1 MRFHTFETAK
11 QRLIE
16 DCQKKLATKPEE
28 EWVGVDVETQAYV
41 TRLSLAAAQK
51 ITNQEILE
59 KVITAPNR
67 PEVHPDGKYRNKVRS
82 DLDRGLVSSLSEYE
96 WLQLERPFYNVYPI
110 VEKLVHNTKLQVSAA
125 FLQLPH
131 RTMLFKFAEG
141 HEPYGIKT
149 ILLTIGHPHELPK
162 NANLFNNDGHDILRG
177 VAATAT
183 VQFTDKLPDGSY
195 HDIYTLA
202 AVFEVITDP
211 KFKPYEPRFPLGPSF
226 ENQYTEISNRY
237 QALQSPDNSTFN
249 TEHVVQR
256 GFCRGPYGDND
267 LELEENVECC
277 LKSIEV
283 TIADQHRSEL
293 FGGDDTTNPTYMGNQ
308 SLEVHQ
314 FVFKLATLVSML
326 HRGDNLIAP
335 IVLAKH
341 QERYDK
347 ETDEAA
353 RKWLEDKAAHIQGR
367 GFSVGKEL
375 QQRSDISPHF
385 RNPHMALYW
394 TGPGRKEPTLLLRSG
409 VHVLLK
415 KIAQVPTGFMG
426 PEQPDEY
433 IEPAHEEYVYFL
445 RDPYSGFVKIGQT
458 RRTIAE
464 RKKQLETY
472 HGLTLIGDIVTGDCV
487 ELETRL
493 HREYAAKRRRR
504 PDGRRSEFF
513 ELTDTEVQEI
523 VARHGGTFHLEPET
537 VCNDTTL
544 KSTSSTVA

>member
-11 QRLIE
+11 QRLVA
-16 DCQKKLATKPEE
+16 DCEKKLTAVRKDMFTELDEE
-28 EWVGVDVETQAYV
+28 THAKITAV
-41 TRLSLAAAQK
+41 SLAAARQS
-51 ITNQEILE
+51 TNQEIL
-59 KVITAPNR
+59 TAIATAATRPAVDPN
-67 PEVHPDGKYRNKVRS
+67 GKYYHRVRT
-82 DLDRGLVSSLSEYE
+82 DLDRGISFALSEYE

-125 FLQLPH
+125 FLQLPY

-149 ILLTIGHPHELPK
+149 VLLTIGHPHEVPE
-162 NANLFNNDGHDILRG
+162 NTNYFNSDNLDIMRG

-183 VQFTDKLPDGSY
+183 VQYVHKLPDGFFST
-195 HDIYTLA
+195 HDIFTLG
-202 AVFEVITDP
+202 AVFEDVELTGNTR
-211 KFKPYEPRFPLGPSF
+211 PYEPLFPLGPDSD
-226 ENQYTEISNRY
+226 EAYNAIAKNH
-237 QALQSPDNSTFN
+237 QALQCPVDTQQNTEYVFSRGFSPDPGLDLNN
-249 TEHVVQR
+249 HGRVDVPVN
-256 GFCRGPYGDND
+256 CR
-267 LELEENVECC
+267 
-277 LKSIEV
+277 LKSIEQ
-283 TIADQHRSEL
+283 TIADQHNPYL
-293 FGGDDTTNPTYMGNQ
+293 FEGARALAPTYMGEQ

-335 IVLAKH
+335 IVLTKH
-341 QERYDK
+341 QARYDK

-375 QQRSDISPHF
+375 QQRSDISPHY

-394 TGPGRKEPTLLLRSG
+394 TGPGRKEPALIFRSG
-409 VHVLLK
+409 ADVMLK

-426 PEQPDEY
+426 PEKPDEDMP
-433 IEPAHEEYVYFL
+433 EKREEFVYFL
-445 RDPYSGFVKIGQT
+445 RDPYSGLVKIGQT
-458 RRTIAE
+458 RRTIAG
-464 RKKQLETY
+464 RKKQLEVY

-487 ELETRL
+487 ALETRL

-523 VARHGGTFHLEPET
+523 VTRHGGTFHLESEI
-537 VCNDTTL
+537 V
-544 KSTSSTVA
+544 